1 MKKPESFLLVDDDAD
16 DALLFKETLESLDS
30 GLNFQY
36 AQNGLE
42 ALDLLQK
49 KEQPLPDAIF
59 LDLNMPRMDGK
70 ECLLRLK
77 ADEHLKHLPVIIYTT
92 SLRSTDIEDTIQKGA
107 VCFIAKPTST
117 KELKKLLAFIAEN
130 LYDNF
135 ERKLNS
141 VSSNFNTFIV
151 C

>member
-59 LDLNMPRMDGK
+59 LDLNMPRMNGIEFLTEIRKMK
-70 ECLLRLK
+70 EF
-77 ADEHLKHLPVIIYTT
+77 EGIPVIIYTT
-92 SLRSTDIEDTIQKGA
+92 SLRSTDIEETIQKGA

-141 VSSNFNTFIV
+141 VSGNFNTFIV